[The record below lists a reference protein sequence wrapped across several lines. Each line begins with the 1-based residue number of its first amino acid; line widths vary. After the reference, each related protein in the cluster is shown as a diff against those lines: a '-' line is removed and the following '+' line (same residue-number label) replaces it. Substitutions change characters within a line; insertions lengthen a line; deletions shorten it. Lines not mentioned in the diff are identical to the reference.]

1 MKTQYIDRPFEVK
14 AVKSDGT
21 FEGVASPFGE
31 LDFGNDIVMPGAF
44 TKTLAEYQERGRKV
58 KMLWQHQI
66 KQPIGIYPILKET
79 DSALVVTGQC
89 NMQVQQGRECHALM
103 EQGAMDALSIGYIAM
118 REEYVKDSG
127 VRILHEVKLME
138 ISPVTFPMADNAR
151 ITLVKSLE
159 GVTSLSECEAIL
171 RDADFSRKEATAFI
185 ARVKALVMQSD
196 SAGNDDAARL
206 KRAIDILRS

>member
-21 FEGVASPFGE
+21 FAGEASPFGE

-89 NMQVQQGRECHALM
+89 NMKVQQGRECHAM
-103 EQGAMDALSIGYIAM
+103 M
-118 REEYVKDSG
+118 
-127 VRILHEVKLME
+127 
-138 ISPVTFPMADNAR
+138 
-151 ITLVKSLE
+151 
-159 GVTSLSECEAIL
+159 
-171 RDADFSRKEATAFI
+171 
-185 ARVKALVMQSD
+185 
-196 SAGNDDAARL
+196 
-206 KRAIDILRS
+206 